1 RGALSLLP
9 ARPGAAGVVAVAG
22 AAAPGRRAPPHS
34 AGRTPPRNRTPGRRT
49 SAAAMVATGSAVAM
63 VSNVWLIMRHDH
75 PYDMYVATALLGV
88 GVGLSFAAL
97 GTMAVEHVDPDT
109 TAVASAVNSLV
120 RLVGGGVASALT
132 SAILSSDTT
141 TGTGSA
147 AATLRSA

>member
-1 RGALSLLP
+1 
-9 ARPGAAGVVAVAG
+9 
-22 AAAPGRRAPPHS
+22 
-34 AGRTPPRNRTPGRRT
+34 
-49 SAAAMVATGSAVAM
+49 
-63 VSNVWLIMRHDH
+63 
-75 PYDMYVATALLGV
+75 
-88 GVGLSFAAL
+88 
-97 GTMAVEHVDPDT
+97 MAVEHVDPDT

>member
-1 RGALSLLP
+1 
-9 ARPGAAGVVAVAG
+9 
-22 AAAPGRRAPPHS
+22 
-34 AGRTPPRNRTPGRRT
+34 
-49 SAAAMVATGSAVAM
+49 MVATGSAVAM